1 MSTTVKGNVCVL
13 RLSRSGSWIQ
23 CVVLS
28 FWQRVHLQDIH
39 PMNLGGALFI

>member
-1 MSTTVKGNVCVL
+1 MCVL

-23 CVVLS
+23 CVVHS